1 MKSSWK
7 GFYVEEGI
15 ELCSQHN
22 SSLQLNS
29 TKNLLVC
36 RLFDEKLST
45 TRWTPK
51 TKERIT
57 TIREPV
63 DKKKIFGNF
72 GSFRNPLAPR

>member
-1 MKSSWK
+1 
-7 GFYVEEGI
+7 
-15 ELCSQHN
+15 
-22 SSLQLNS
+22 
-29 TKNLLVC
+29 LLVC

-63 DKKKIFGNF
+63 DKKRFLGILGVS
-72 GSFRNPLAPR
+72 GTL

>member
-29 TKNLLVC
+29 TQIFVISNGNCHYRDLGALGTYV
-36 RLFDEKLST
+36 RNWILS
-45 TRWTPK
+45 WGF
-51 TKERIT
+51 
-57 TIREPV
+57 V
-63 DKKKIFGNF
+63 NVSSVGF
-72 GSFRNPLAPR
+72 